1 MNSRPLME
9 RPSRDPALNVR
20 APLCLPGALDSKAS
34 VRIRFCREQSLL
46 SEQGP
51 IHAAHTSRHSPRMKY
66 SWRIYSNSAPI
77 LRPTEE
83 SRR

>member
-46 SEQGP
+46 SE
-51 IHAAHTSRHSPRMKY
+51 
-66 SWRIYSNSAPI
+66 
-77 LRPTEE
+77 LRTDSCSTHLATFAQNEV
-83 SRR
+83 